1 MTDLDP
7 RPDNAYNI
15 LSLDPGTETLGHGL
29 IQVDCADGKIIGAEA
44 WTVRASKLPMLLDWH
59 ASLYQERFARIQA
72 LKKSLRQT
80 LDTYEPQIVACETP
94 FFNRLRPNAFE
105 ALLEVLSAIKDT
117 VYEWNPFLQIAFVT
131 PSAAKKN
138 LNVSG
143 KSGDKDLVINAI
155 LSHEI
160 FGKMK
165 LQGIDEHSADA
176 LAIGYYRYCHKPEP
190 N

>member
-1 MTDLDP
+1 MIDLDP

-29 IQVDCADGKIIGAEA
+29 IQVDCANGKIIGAEA